1 MNIDNSNSKTI
12 IMNRCKSLRCVAN
25 ILFAVCMFAGTL
37 PGWSVEPTNESNIL
51 KGIQIGILCYDLDT
65 DAHTASVT
73 YKENGYH
80 EAHVTIPPSVTYQ
93 GKTYTVTKVGGF
105 PASEEL
111 LSVVIPN
118 TVTTIEY
125 AAFINCT
132 NLTSVNIPNSVTVI
146 EGEAFEWCFSL
157 SSLTIGDN
165 VETIGSFAF
174 AVCRSLRSITI
185 PRSTKVIGSDAF
197 IACNSLTSVTI
208 PANVIKINQGAFAA
222 CANLK
227 EFIVEP
233 GNAMY
238 CASDGVLFNKEMTR
252 LVQYPAGKQTIF
264 YGIPDGVAWIAN
276 GAFTECQYLKSLFI
290 PSSVKILGEKSI
302 EFSSLPEYMIF
313 QDCVSLV
320 SITYPNGL
328 DLSKAGVPET
338 TKCIAH

>member
-1 MNIDNSNSKTI
+1 MKT
-12 IMNRCKSLRCVAN
+12 KFWS
-25 ILFAVCMFAGTL
+25 ILLLTL
-37 PGWSVEPTNESNIL
+37 LINGQVTAQSAATANESKIL
-51 KGIQIGILCYDLDT
+51 EKIQIGILCYDLNT
-65 DAHTASVT
+65 ETHTASVT
-73 YKENGYH
+73 YKEGGYH
-80 EAHVTIPPSVTYQ
+80 EAHVVVPPSVTYQ
-93 GKTYTVTKVGGF
+93 NKTYTVTKVGGF
-105 PASEEL
+105 SSNEEL
-111 LSVVIPN
+111 LSIVIPN
-118 TVTTIEY
+118 TVTEIEDI
-125 AAFINCT
+125 AFIQCI
-132 NLTSVNIPNSVTVI
+132 NLVSVNIPNSVTVI
-146 EGEAFEWCFSL
+146 GDEAFEWCFSL

-238 CASDGVLFNKEMTR
+238 CASEGVLFNKEMTR
-252 LVQYPAGKQTIF
+252 LVQYPAGKQTIS

-302 EFSSLPEYMIF
+302 EFSSLGEYMIF
-313 QDCVSLV
+313 QDCASLV

-328 DLSKAGVPET
+328 DLSKSGVPET
-338 TKCIAH
+338 TKCIAY